1 MALPNASPQLTA
13 LSGCSAR
20 LDLLATEI
28 IGEVVL
34 PEPGG
39 GWAPGR

>member
-1 MALPNASPQLTA
+1 VVPNLLPQLTA
-13 LSGCSAR
+13 LSECSAR

-28 IGEVVL
+28 ISEVVL